1 MTMPAL
7 FRLDGRVAVV
17 TGASRGIGRAIAH
30 QLAQAG
36 ARVVVSSR
44 TLSACEAVVAEIE
57 AQGGEA
63 MAAQANIS
71 DPAQLSAMLAAARAR
86 WGGIDIL
93 VCNAASN
100 PYYGPLTGVSDAQF
114 DKIMRNNV
122 LSSIWLC
129 REVYPDMKARR
140 NGAIVLISSVGG
152 LHGSE
157 VIGAYNLSKAAD
169 MQLARNLAVEW
180 GPDNIRVNT
189 IAPGLIRTDF
199 ARALHEN
206 PEIRARVEG
215 QTPLRR
221 LGEAE
226 DIGGVALRLASDAGR
241 YITGQTVVVD
251 GGMMIR

>member
-93 VCNAASN
+93 VCNAASI
-100 PYYGPLTGVSDAQF
+100 PY
-114 DKIMRNNV
+114 
-122 LSSIWLC
+122 
-129 REVYPDMKARR
+129 
-140 NGAIVLISSVGG
+140 
-152 LHGSE
+152 
-157 VIGAYNLSKAAD
+157 
-169 MQLARNLAVEW
+169 
-180 GPDNIRVNT
+180 
-189 IAPGLIRTDF
+189 
-199 ARALHEN
+199 
-206 PEIRARVEG
+206 
-215 QTPLRR
+215 
-221 LGEAE
+221 
-226 DIGGVALRLASDAGR
+226 
-241 YITGQTVVVD
+241 
-251 GGMMIR
+251 